1 MRSGPA
7 VVVGPVQQRC
17 GQRQGGAGVGGHS
30 GVTLRRVAEEEAQ
43 RVHLT
48 GAHRRVEGR
57 AAVLRGGGD
66 TEHSGVT
73 ADTKLLPFTQ
83 PGY

>member
-7 VVVGPVQQRC
+7 VVVGPVQQRR
-17 GQRQGGAGVGGHS
+17 GQRQGGGGHS
-30 GVTLRRVAEEEAQ
+30 GVTLRLVAEEDAQ
-43 RVHLT
+43 CVHLT

-57 AAVLRGGGD
+57 AAVLRGGRGD

-73 ADTKLLPFTQ
+73 ADTKPLT
-83 PGY
+83 